1 MRILLRA
8 PKDTFDARPPREVLQ
23 RNLILGNT
31 GNLLFLGAAQK
42 LLSAP
47 GVAIEP
53 DRARVGVRDAGMINE
68 RFDHY
73 VMPLANAFRPFYESS
88 LLQHAAL
95 LSRLRIP
102 VTVLGVAAQGSV
114 AGDFARL
121 RPMERAVR
129 AFLRA
134 VLDRGPSIGVRGEL
148 TADYVRGLGF
158 RDVEVIGCPSMF
170 AGGPALPAPRVVDLT
185 AEARVAITISP
196 YTRAMAPI
204 VRVNLARYPKL
215 EYIAQ
220 DLESVELLLWGVPWK
235 GGRPDDPLPVHPR
248 HPLIE
253 GGRMRLFLD
262 PWPWVD
268 YLRGLSAVFGSR
280 IHGSIAA
287 VLAGTPVVVLPHD
300 SRPLELARY
309 FEIPH
314 RPVREVPPDIDP
326 AALVQEADFGP
337 LVAGHPARWG
347 RFADY
352 LASHRLEHVFA
363 HPGAA
368 AAFDA
373 KVANTPYPEPLT
385 SPAPGFGAP
394 RLSLAGR
401 LDAAVFRGR
410 RALTRGSI
418 RKVRLATLR
427 AASKADPTD
436 QATPLAT

>member
-8 PKDTFDARPPREVLQ
+8 PKDTFDARPVREVLG
-23 RNLILGNT
+23 RNLILGNA

-47 GVAIEP
+47 GVEIEP
-53 DRARVGVRDAGMINE
+53 DRARAGVRDAGRINE

-73 VMPLANAFRPFYESS
+73 VVPLANAFRPFYEAS

-95 LSRLRIP
+95 LSKLRIP
-102 VTVLGVAAQGSV
+102 VTILGVAAQGSV

-121 RPMERAVR
+121 RPMERAIR
-129 AFLRA
+129 AFLKA

-170 AGGPALPAPRVVDLT
+170 VGGPDLPAPRVADLS

-196 YTRAMAPI
+196 YTAAMAPI
-204 VRVNLARYPKL
+204 VQANLERYPNL

-220 DLESVELLLWGVPWK
+220 DLESLELLLWGVPWK
-235 GGRPDDPLPVHPR
+235 GGRPGDPMPVHPS
-248 HPLIE
+248 HPLIR
-253 GGRMRLFLD
+253 GGRMRLFVD
-262 PWPWVD
+262 PWPWVE
-268 YLRGLSAVFGSR
+268 YLRSFAAVFGSR

-287 VLAGTPVVVLPHD
+287 VLAGVPVVVLPHD
-300 SRPLELARY
+300 SRTLELARY

-314 RPVREVPPDIDP
+314 RMVRDVAPDVDP
-326 AALVQEADFGP
+326 ATLLQEADFGP
-337 LVAGHPARWG
+337 LVSGHAARWQT
-347 RFADY
+347 FAAY

-368 AAFDA
+368 EAFDA
-373 KVANTPYPEPLT
+373 RVAATPYPAPLT
-385 SPAPGFGAP
+385 SPAPGYGAP
-394 RLSLAGR
+394 PLSVAAR
-401 LDAAVFRGR
+401 VDAALVRGR
-410 RALTRGSI
+410 RALSRGSL
-418 RKVRLATLR
+418 RKLRLAALR
-427 AASKADPTD
+427 AGSGAGSN
-436 QATPLAT
+436 PLAT

>member
-253 GGRMRLFLD
+253 GGRMRLSSRARRWWCCRTTAG
-262 PWPWVD
+262 PSSW
-268 YLRGLSAVFGSR
+268 RGISRFPIGRFGRSR
-280 IHGSIAA
+280 RTSIRRRSCRKRTSGRSSPDTRP
-287 VLAGTPVVVLPHD
+287 AGGVLP
-300 SRPLELARY
+300 
-309 FEIPH
+309 
-314 RPVREVPPDIDP
+314 
-326 AALVQEADFGP
+326 
-337 LVAGHPARWG
+337 
-347 RFADY
+347 
-352 LASHRLEHVFA
+352 
-363 HPGAA
+363 
-368 AAFDA
+368 
-373 KVANTPYPEPLT
+373 T
-385 SPAPGFGAP
+385 
-394 RLSLAGR
+394 
-401 LDAAVFRGR
+401 
-410 RALTRGSI
+410 
-418 RKVRLATLR
+418 TLR
-427 AASKADPTD
+427 AIDSSTSLRIRARQRPSTRRWRAHPT
-436 QATPLAT
+436 QGR

>member
-8 PKDTFDARPPREVLQ
+8 PKDTLDAEPPREVLQ
-23 RNLILGNT
+23 RNLILGNA

-47 GVAIEP
+47 GVTIEP
-53 DRARVGVRDAGMINE
+53 DRAQVGVRDAEMINE

-73 VMPLANAFRPFYESS
+73 VLPLANAFRPFYESS

-114 AGDFARL
+114 TGDFARL
-121 RPMERAVR
+121 RPMERAIR

-148 TADYVRGLGF
+148 TAEYVRGLGF
-158 RDVEVIGCPSMF
+158 HDVEVIGCPSMF
-170 AGGPALPAPRVVDLT
+170 AGGPELPAPRVTDLT
-185 AEARVAITISP
+185 GEARIGITISP

-204 VRVNLARYPKL
+204 VQANLARYPKL

-220 DLESVELLLWGVPWK
+220 DLESMELLLWGVPWK
-235 GGRPDDPLPVHPR
+235 GGTPDDPLPVHPS
-248 HPLIE
+248 HPLIA

-300 SRPLELARY
+300 SRTLELARY

-314 RPVREVPPDIDP
+314 RPLRDVSPDVDP
-326 AALVQEADFGP
+326 ANLVQEADFGP
-337 LVAGHPARWG
+337 LAAGHPARWG
-347 RFADY
+347 RFAAF
-352 LASHRLEHVFA
+352 LASHGLDHVFA
-363 HPGAA
+363 HAGAA

-373 KVANTPYPEPLT
+373 KVASTPYPAPLT
-385 SPAPGFGAP
+385 SPAPGFGATP
-394 RLSLAGR
+394 VTTSRERVTVPS
-401 LDAAVFRGR
+401 
-410 RALTRGSI
+410 ALTVAG
-418 RKVRLATLR
+418 
-427 AASKADPTD
+427 PM
-436 QATPLAT
+436 

>member
-8 PKDTFDARPPREVLQ
+8 PKNTLDARPAREVLE
-23 RNLILGNT
+23 RNLILGNA
-31 GNLLFLGAAQK
+31 GNLLFIGAAQK

-47 GVAIEP
+47 GVRIEP
-53 DRARVGVRDAGMINE
+53 DRARVGARDAGMINE

-73 VMPLANAFRPFYESS
+73 VVPLANAFRPFYESS

-114 AGDFARL
+114 AGDFSRL
-121 RPMERAVR
+121 RPMEPAIR

-158 RDVEVIGCPSMF
+158 HDVAVIGCPSMF

-185 AEARVAITISP
+185 GDARVAITISP
-196 YTRAMAPI
+196 YTAAMAPI
-204 VRVNLARYPKL
+204 VRANLARYPKL

-220 DLESVELLLWGVPWK
+220 DLESIELLLWGVPWK
-235 GGRPDDPLPVHPR
+235 RGLPGDAMPVHPS

-262 PWPWVD
+262 PWPWVE
-268 YLRGLSAVFGSR
+268 YLRGFAAVFGSR

-300 SRPLELARY
+300 SRTLELARY

-314 RPVREVPPDIDP
+314 RPVREVAPDIDP
-326 AALVQEADFGP
+326 ALLVQEADFGP
-337 LVAGHPARWG
+337 LIAGHAARWQ

-352 LASHRLEHVFA
+352 LASHRLDHVFA

-368 AAFDA
+368 AVFDA
-373 KVANTPYPEPLT
+373 EVASTAYPAPLA
-385 SPAPGFGAP
+385 SPAPGFGAAP
-394 RLSLAGR
+394 LSVAAR
-401 LDAAVFRGR
+401 VDAALFRGR
-410 RALTRGSI
+410 RALRRGSL
-418 RKVRLATLR
+418 RKVRLAALR
-427 AASKADPTD
+427 SGSQPEPTD
-436 QATPLAT
+436 QAAPLAT